1 MLLRVDELVE
11 ALAASK
17 ANIEDVSIAYSP
29 GFFPAEFWQPV
40 DRRLRAGL
48 ARIL

>member
-1 MLLRVDELVE
+1 VT
-11 ALAASK
+11 
-17 ANIEDVSIAYSP
+17 IAYSP

-40 DRRLRAGL
+40 DRHLRAGL